1 MILDIGCIIIL
12 AICVIIGMKQGF
24 VKSLLGITSLFIS
37 IIASVYL
44 YRPFIDLLYG
54 IPSVSGVIDSTIES
68 IKQAILSVIGT
79 GGTENLPPFLGVIIS
94 GDVIAAGNEMVAHA
108 IAEAVFSCILVI
120 IFILLVRF
128 GISII
133 IKTLNLFT
141 KLPVIKQFNGL
152 LGGIVG
158 LFTGAMVCYIAAII
172 LFVWSNTE
180 GGAWINEALSVSGI
194 AKHFFETNI
203 LISSV
208 FNH

>member
-1 MILDIGCIIIL
+1 MILDIGCVLIL
-12 AICVIIGMKQGF
+12 VICVISGMKQGF

-54 IPSVSGVIDSTIES
+54 IPAVSAVIDSAISGIKDAVLS
-68 IKQAILSVIGT
+68 IIGT
-79 GGTENLPPFLGVIIS
+79 GGAENLPPFLGVVIS
-94 GDVIAAGNEMVAHA
+94 GDVMAAGSEMIAGA

-120 IFILLVRF
+120 IFILLVRL
-128 GISII
+128 GIAAAV
-133 IKTLNLFT
+133 KTLNLFT

-152 LGGIVG
+152 LGGITG
-158 LFTGAMVCYIAAII
+158 LFTGLIVCYIAAII
-172 LFVWSNTE
+172 LFVWSNAE
-180 GGAWINEALSVSGI
+180 SGAWINEALSVSGI

-208 FNH
+208 FKH